1 MVRTKVGII
10 YHDLKPENILL
21 DSDGHIKVVDF
32 GLALA
37 TDAQQYGMTRMGTSM
52 YMAPELANQRVM
64 VGVEVMHACGI
75 LAGQCWRGLV
85 WSVADMP
92 CAAP

>member
-1 MVRTKVGII
+1 MGVI

-37 TDAQQYGMTRMGTSM
+37 ADAQQYGMTRMGTSM
-52 YMAPELANQRVM
+52 YMAPELANQRVTVCVSIRCM
-64 VGVEVMHACGI
+64 NARMYVCMH
-75 LAGQCWRGLV
+75 
-85 WSVADMP
+85 VAS
-92 CAAP
+92 